1 MRRMEFLPVVR
12 RGGGASTG
20 VRSME
25 REAAGATKLTECGV
39 RKIFCGCSGEY
50 ELSWV
55 TAGFWGWVLQQFE
68 FIPAS
73 GMGQFAAIAWQQSE
87 FAMD

>member
-1 MRRMEFLPVVR
+1 MEL
-12 RGGGASTG
+12 
-20 VRSME
+20 
-25 REAAGATKLTECGV
+25 EAAGAKKLTECAV

-50 ELSWV
+50 EASWL
-55 TAGFWGWVLQQFE
+55 TAVFWGCVLQQFE

-87 FAMD
+87 FAMG

>member
-1 MRRMEFLPVVR
+1 MRRMEFLLVVK

-25 REAAGATKLTECGV
+25 LEVAGATKRTECGV

-50 ELSWV
+50 EVSWV
-55 TAGFWGWVLQQFE
+55 TAVFWGCVLQQLE
-68 FIPAS
+68 LIPAS
-73 GMGQFAAIAWQQSE
+73 GMGQFAAIAWQQS
-87 FAMD
+87 DCIIG

>member
-1 MRRMEFLPVVR
+1 MRRMESMPVAS
-12 RGGGASTG
+12 RGGGASMG
-20 VRSME
+20 LWAKE
-25 REAAGATKLTECGV
+25 PKAAGATKRTECGV

-50 ELSWV
+50 EVSWV
-55 TAGFWGWVLQQFE
+55 TAVFWGCVLQQLE

-87 FAMD
+87 CIIC